1 MRLLIHLSAV
11 VCIILLALNA
21 YSQSF
26 QTRGLLRDLRS
37 LEVDRDAQLRR
48 LHMLQAEYA
57 YLTRPER
64 LRDLAIVTFD
74 KLGLQEMQAGR
85 FATIDEVPDPIPVT
99 SLPENAL

>member
-1 MRLLIHLSAV
+1 MRLILHIASV
-11 VCIILLALNA
+11 ISIILLALNA
-21 YSQSF
+21 YGESF
-26 QTRGLLRDLRS
+26 QTRSLLREVRG
-37 LEVDRDAQLRR
+37 LEAERDAQLRR

-74 KLGLQEMQAGR
+74 TLGLQEMQADR